1 MRLRNARPHRR
12 RICRHA
18 TSTESLP
25 RRRPRAPE
33 HLNFRGVSVMAAS
46 KGRRGQDTAPQQQ
59 AKERPVQV
67 IRIRN
72 LRANIWANRLPSGDL
87 AYNVTFDRLYR
98 EPDQTDAQGEV
109 TNRGE
114 WKQSQSFGKDD
125 LLLLA
130 KLADLA
136 HTEVYRLR
144 DESREQTF

>member
-1 MRLRNARPHRR
+1 MA
-12 RICRHA
+12 
-18 TSTESLP
+18 
-25 RRRPRAPE
+25 
-33 HLNFRGVSVMAAS
+33 VSS
-46 KGRRGQDTAPQQQ
+46 GTRGQDTTAQQGKE
-59 AKERPVQV
+59 KERPVQV
-67 IRIRN
+67 MRLRN

-98 EPDQTDAQGEV
+98 APDQTDDQGEL
-109 TNRGE
+109 TKQGD

>member
-1 MRLRNARPHRR
+1 
-12 RICRHA
+12 
-18 TSTESLP
+18 
-25 RRRPRAPE
+25 
-33 HLNFRGVSVMAAS
+33 MAAS

-59 AKERPVQV
+59 AKERPVKV

-130 KLADLA
+130 KLADLT
-136 HTEVYRLR
+136 HTEVYARLR
-144 DESREQTF
+144 GESSESPF

>member
-1 MRLRNARPHRR
+1 
-12 RICRHA
+12 
-18 TSTESLP
+18 
-25 RRRPRAPE
+25 
-33 HLNFRGVSVMAAS
+33 MAAL
-46 KGRRGQDTAPQQQ
+46 KGKSADSQQG
-59 AKERPVQV
+59 KDRPVKV
-67 IRIRN
+67 IRMRN

-98 EPDQTDAQGEV
+98 APDQTDDQGEL
-109 TNRGE
+109 TKQGD

-144 DESREQTF
+144 DESREQTS